1 MSDPTVESPAPP
13 RKRSMSRTAEV
24 LFASGTIGN
33 GLLPGF
39 LVAWQLYY
47 FVPTDKPALIPA
59 YTIGA
64 WVLGPATIV
73 GLVNL
78 IGQIVH
84 SFADWGIGYASDR
97 TRTRWGRR
105 IPWIAI
111 SAPICTIAFMA
122 IWWPPSAG
130 AGWINLA
137 WLAAIRSIMWVAYT
151 GAVGPYCSLLPEVT
165 EPGAERNRIAA
176 FMAFFEVT
184 GTIMAGFV
192 ASKIIDAY
200 PDGGTI
206 AGFHLTDGYKFAA
219 ACLSLISLT
228 SMWISIA
235 VVREKPYDRSK
246 EVPFGPVQ
254 SLAET
259 LKNPSFRPYA
269 VAFIAFRIALNAI
282 LVVMPYQVSVLLR
295 ITDAESATGN
305 LQAVIVLGSIL
316 FFPLIDWLV
325 NRGGKRRVMLWG
337 FFGFA
342 VAMAGGGLIGRLPFG
357 SPVAQAYL
365 VYGLCAFPV
374 ATLFMLPR
382 PIMADIIDLDAA
394 RTGYR
399 REGIYNG
406 AEGLLTKVAE
416 GIGPFLAGA
425 LLDHFGSTA
434 ANPTGVILTAPVA
447 GAICLI
453 GWLLFLRYPIKT

>member
-1 MSDPTVESPAPP
+1 
-13 RKRSMSRTAEV
+13 MSRTAEV

-59 YTIGA
+59 YAIGA

-111 SAPICTIAFMA
+111 AAPICTVAFMA

-130 AGWINLA
+130 AGWVNLV
-137 WLAAIRSIMWVAYT
+137 WLAAIRSIMWIAYT
-151 GAVGPYCSLLPEVT
+151 AAVGPYCSLLPEVT

-176 FMAFFEVT
+176 FMAFFEVL
-184 GTIMAGFV
+184 GSILALPV
-192 ASKIIDAY
+192 ASRIIDTH

-206 AGFHLTDGYKFAA
+206 VGVHLSDGYKYAA

-228 SMWISIA
+228 SMWVSIA
-235 VVREKPYDRSK
+235 VVREKPHDASK

-259 LKNPSFRPYA
+259 LRNPAFRPYA

-282 LVVMPYQVSVLLR
+282 LVVMPYQVAVLLR
-295 ITDAESATGN
+295 NPNAESATSE
-305 LQAVIVLGSIL
+305 LQTIIIVGSVL
-316 FFPLIDWLV
+316 FFPIIDWLV
-325 NRGGKRRVMLWG
+325 NRRGKRSIMLWG

-342 VAMAGGGLIGRLPFG
+342 IAMAAGGLIGRLPFG
-357 SPVAQAYL
+357 SPTLQAYV
-365 VYGLCAFPV
+365 VYGLCTFPV
-374 ATLFMLPR
+374 GTLFMLPR
-382 PIMADIIDLDAA
+382 PIMADIIDLDAE

-406 AEGLLTKVAE
+406 AEGLLTKFAE
-416 GIGPFLAGA
+416 GIGPFLAGVF
-425 LLDHFGSTA
+425 LDHFGSSV
-434 ANPTGVILTAPVA
+434 ANPMGVILIAPVA
-447 GAICLI
+447 GAICLV
-453 GWLLFLRYPIKT
+453 GWLLFLRYPIRS